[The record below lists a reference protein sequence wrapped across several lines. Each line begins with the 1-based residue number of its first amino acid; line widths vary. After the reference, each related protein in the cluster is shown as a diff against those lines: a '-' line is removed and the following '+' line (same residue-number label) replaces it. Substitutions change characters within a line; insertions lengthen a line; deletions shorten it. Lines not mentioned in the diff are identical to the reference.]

1 MNDSVLVEALR
12 ARDPGALAAL
22 YDTHAESIYRYA
34 RTLLESSDSAQVALR
49 DTLIAAEAH
58 VHALADPER
67 LRVWLY
73 ALARGEC
80 ARRRSAL
87 QAMPVGDGTDIGA
100 MAGGASDGELRL
112 VAVNAVA
119 ALPEGEREVLDLLTR
134 HAIPEHELA
143 AVLGITAAQA
153 EQLRQAA
160 SYRLQDLVTTEI
172 LARNASPAC
181 AERAHILAGLPG
193 AESSPGTSTEA
204 PGASGEA
211 AGTRGETSPGTY
223 SEAGGTRG
231 ESFPGTPGEAAG
243 THDEPFS
250 GAAGEEVSGTADTEA
265 FSREAETEA
274 SSGTADT
281 EAFSRV
287 LDARTRELLLEHAE
301 HCAVC
306 GPHRERQVSAAK
318 VFNLLPVAELP
329 ETLRVRVMSCFI
341 DPELVPY
348 RRFVARRTG
357 LLDPHGFPLRETK
370 RARRGPAVLAGA
382 VAALA
387 IVVAAVVLVGAVRDA
402 ENPAASGEYAALTVP
417 GPSLTAAPVPS
428 GARPT
433 TPSASLTPVAGG
445 TRDPRA
451 ARPMAPVA
459 AIGPNA
465 AAFVPPRVPS
475 PPSPS
480 TRAPKPSRSSS
491 PAPSAKPT
499 PRPPSGEPPTA
510 PPPPPP
516 TPPRPPRQRPPLPAP
531 TATHQHHPRRT
542 PCPPRTRPA
551 PTATSSPAPT
561 GTGGA
566 SSAAPTGSGGGS
578 SAGVPAVPVIPP
590 QAAGRVH
597 RQ

>member
-87 QAMPVGDGTDIGA
+87 QAMPAGDDTEIGA

-119 ALPEGEREVLDLLTR
+119 ALPEDEREVLDLLAR

-143 AVLGITAAQA
+143 AVLGTTAAQA

-181 AERAHILAGLPG
+181 AERAQILAGLPG
-193 AESSPGTSTEA
+193 AET
-204 PGASGEA
+204 
-211 AGTRGETSPGTY
+211 
-223 SEAGGTRG
+223 
-231 ESFPGTPGEAAG
+231 FPGTPGEAPG
-243 THDEPFS
+243 THGQTFS
-250 GAAGEEVSGTADTEA
+250 GEEVSGAADTEDFSREADTEA
-265 FSREAETEA
+265 SSNTADTEA

-287 LDARTRELLLEHAE
+287 LDARTRELLLEHTE

-387 IVVAAVVLVGAVRDA
+387 IVVVAVVLVGAVRDA

-428 GARPT
+428 GTRPA

-459 AIGPNA
+459 AIGPHA
-465 AAFVPPRVPS
+465 AAFVPPRVPL

-491 PAPSAKPT
+491 PAPTAKPT

-510 PPPPPP
+510 PPPP

-561 GTGGA
+561 GSGGT

-578 SAGVPAVPVIPP
+578 SAGVPAVPAIPP